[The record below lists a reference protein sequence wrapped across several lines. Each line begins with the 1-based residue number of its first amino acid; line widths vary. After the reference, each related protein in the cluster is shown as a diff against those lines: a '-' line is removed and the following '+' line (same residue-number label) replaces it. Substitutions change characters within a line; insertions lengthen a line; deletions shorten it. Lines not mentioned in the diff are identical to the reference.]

1 MPHQISKVCM
11 YVAGG
16 SARPTVCGIE
26 PASGHWFAGWSSEH
40 ARLTGHTS
48 CSSSE
53 RRLTAC
59 PDAKSSKATR
69 HPNRRCSNP
78 GEAQTSPEATLASSE
93 RSLVFTLSKS
103 LKRIE
108 LSALTLMSDMV
119 MVRCMLSAAWMI
131 SRCCFSRV
139 QPSTPGCIPT
149 RQRTSKVSSGE
160 LVWSAKCPAAVSH
173 DQAVCATYHQQGPG
187 HLLVGLVRQ
196 IERAYRFERP
206 GWARLWISHPY
217 PGPCSSRA

>member
-1 MPHQISKVCM
+1 MADFVCMSALVGDHRSGSKGFGGWAQTPHQISKVCM

-16 SARPTVCGIE
+16 SARPTVVALSRRPVTGL
-26 PASGHWFAGWSSEH
+26 PGGHPSMH
-40 ARLTGHTS
+40 AVTGHTS

-103 LKRIE
+103 LKQIE
-108 LSALTLMSDMV
+108 LSALALMSDMV
-119 MVRCMLSAAWMI
+119 TVRCIAL
-131 SRCCFSRV
+131 CCVDDFSSWLLAR
-139 QPSTPGCIPT
+139 
-149 RQRTSKVSSGE
+149 
-160 LVWSAKCPAAVSH
+160 AAVDTTVHTDPS
-173 DQAVCATYHQQGPG
+173 AE
-187 HLLVGLVRQ
+187 
-196 IERAYRFERP
+196 IESFV
-206 GWARLWISHPY
+206 W
-217 PGPCSSRA
+217 